1 MSEKESPTPA
11 PITSRLKKPRLG
23 PVFFFFAGATV
34 MFIIM
39 NLMHIVTFGHF
50 AIYLLS
56 LYFTWRMGIRWGD
69 YERELKSYEM
79 SLRIIQLIEEK
90 VAEAREKR
98 LSREKRDEEESSH
111 TSES

>member
-1 MSEKESPTPA
+1 
-11 PITSRLKKPRLG
+11 
-23 PVFFFFAGATV
+23 
-34 MFIIM
+34 
-39 NLMHIVTFGHF
+39 
-50 AIYLLS
+50 
-56 LYFTWRMGIRWGD
+56 MGIRWGD

>member
-1 MSEKESPTPA
+1 MSEKESPTPV
-11 PITSRLKKPRLG
+11 PISSRLKRPQLS
-23 PVFFFFAGATV
+23 PVFFYFACVTV
-34 MFIIM
+34 LLITA
-39 NLMHIVTFGHF
+39 NLMHIITIGHF
-50 AIYLLS
+50 VIYLLS
-56 LYFTWRMGIRWGD
+56 LYFTWRVGIRWGD